1 MILILELVRRLS
13 IWQESNRNR
22 FILSVVFIVCGA
34 SILAPLCWSAYKYA
48 ELRKQ
53 IATVISEANIAEK
66 NPISMQLI
74 ERGTVTVNGLEIG
87 GPRIQSVATDLF
99 AADGKIEQVVPV
111 SSFIASTVAPRWAP
125 VAIIERPEAIV
136 LSSITIIS
144 LCVLAVWVGMGIQ
157 LALIALLT
165 VSFMM
170 LFWWSSQFDFVVGV
184 AGIGFLIFLFLLLM
198 RITLVLL
205 GSSLSLFGIAHTL
218 LLEALRNRIPISFIG
233 VLLVVLPL
241 LPIWIDRREPLRYQI
256 QTYLSRGMSLTFVV
270 AAGLTLFLSCATV
283 AFEIRDRQIW
293 NVLTKPVSHF
303 QYLAGK
309 LFGLSILNGII
320 LLVGGLAVF
329 LNLQLMTTRSA
340 IDRQDLAAV
349 QDQVLVAREVARP
362 AYTEIDLGQLR
373 DGVINE
379 IEKDSLLRQ
388 EIADGIRS
396 EVDIAREIRTRKTTE
411 FMSAQRTIQPGK
423 SRTYEFSG
431 LSAAKQAGA
440 QPVLRYS
447 FHIGN
452 DSSHDTF
459 PVLFSFGENQPMQ
472 VNYVPVQ
479 RNVVSIPI
487 DAIGDDGK
495 LTLKILNGGL
505 SRDGQLY
512 FPESSINF
520 DASGL
525 EILHRVGGF
534 EANLFRAILIDF
546 GKLTFISAFGV
557 AAASVLSFPVAV
569 LLTVSV
575 FLAGSL
581 SSFIALSLATY
592 YSSSDANY
600 FILVF
605 EFVIR
610 TIVGFVYWMLAPFG
624 NASSSA
630 DLVDGRAILWS
641 AVIRSIA
648 QVGLL
653 WSLIVFGI
661 GVIAFKRKEIAI
673 YSGGGG

>member
-1 MILILELVRRLS
+1 
-13 IWQESNRNR
+13 
-22 FILSVVFIVCGA
+22 
-34 SILAPLCWSAYKYA
+34 
-48 ELRKQ
+48 
-53 IATVISEANIAEK
+53 
-66 NPISMQLI
+66 
-74 ERGTVTVNGLEIG
+74 
-87 GPRIQSVATDLF
+87 
-99 AADGKIEQVVPV
+99 
-111 SSFIASTVAPRWAP
+111 
-125 VAIIERPEAIV
+125 
-136 LSSITIIS
+136 
-144 LCVLAVWVGMGIQ
+144 
-157 LALIALLT
+157 
-165 VSFMM
+165 
-170 LFWWSSQFDFVVGV
+170 
-184 AGIGFLIFLFLLLM
+184 
-198 RITLVLL
+198 
-205 GSSLSLFGIAHTL
+205 
-218 LLEALRNRIPISFIG
+218 
-233 VLLVVLPL
+233 
-241 LPIWIDRREPLRYQI
+241 
-256 QTYLSRGMSLTFVV
+256 
-270 AAGLTLFLSCATV
+270 
-283 AFEIRDRQIW
+283 
-293 NVLTKPVSHF
+293 
-303 QYLAGK
+303 
-309 LFGLSILNGII
+309 
-320 LLVGGLAVF
+320 
-329 LNLQLMTTRSA
+329 MTTRSA

-379 IEKDSLLRQ
+379 IEKDSILRQ

-459 PVLFSFGENQPMQ
+459 PVLFSFGENQPIQ
-472 VNYVPVQ
+472 VNYVPIQ

-487 DAIGDDGK
+487 DAIGADGK
-495 LTLKILNGGL
+495 LTLKILNGGI
-505 SRDGQLY
+505 SRDGQMY

-546 GKLTFISAFGV
+546 GKLTFIAALGI

-569 LLTVSV
+569 LLTVSI

-581 SSFIALSLATY
+581 SSFIALSLETY

-641 AVIRSIA
+641 AVIRSVA

-673 YSGGGG
+673 YSGGDG